1 MIERIS
7 GASTSKPLS
16 TIEYMSSGDRLY
28 FKNNAITN
36 TNDNLVLPSNSQ
48 IEEEEDNISTNSTTP
63 IGMKT
68 VQIPIF
74 PTEPNR
80 NSRNTRMEEIQATT
94 IIQQM
99 KMGKKNDIITFS
111 NFQPR
116 KYYTYIEIT
125 FQFREY
131 KTYSLHALLNTGAT
145 TSSCRENAIPVE
157 KWELMK
163 NLIRAIGIDG
173 KETIIQFK
181 ARNIPI
187 YINNVRFVIPKILC
201 FPEMHGDIL
210 LGNNFIYHHSRSI
223 STY

>member
-1 MIERIS
+1 MIDRIS
-7 GASTSKPLS
+7 GASTSKLVS

-28 FKNNAITN
+28 FKNNTITN
-36 TNDNLVLPSNSQ
+36 TNDNLILPSNSQ
-48 IEEEEDNISTNSTTP
+48 IEKEEDNISTNSTTP

-74 PTEPNR
+74 PTEPSR
-80 NSRNTRMEEIQATT
+80 NSKNTRMEEIQSTT

-99 KMGKKNDIITFS
+99 KMGKNDIITFS

-131 KTYSLHALLNTGAT
+131 KTYSLHALLDTGAT
-145 TSSCRENAIPVE
+145 TSSCRENAILVE

-163 NLIRAIGIDG
+163 NPIRAIGIDG

-187 YINNVRFVIPKILC
+187 
-201 FPEMHGDIL
+201 
-210 LGNNFIYHHSRSI
+210 S
-223 STY
+223 